1 MSVEKDDVSGDAPA
15 ARSAE
20 NGREVKFGRML
31 ESLIEHGGYSRNRKR
46 ISSRLG
52 ISGAALTQYIRQQNW
67 PSFTRLVAIADF
79 FDVSLDYLVY
89 GQATGSS
96 RTDYGPLY
104 RYFDHAL
111 ADVQARGSRHDAVVA
126 RIGRMLADRID
137 DVAAELAA
145 TPAAAREG
153 LMQDDELLRLE
164 RYCHQCDLV
173 SLNLEFDVIQAA
185 GGLAPG
191 RFLSVVAANLD
202 NGTRYRF
209 ILPQDRSLDDTVDA
223 FRQFL
228 ADQIGGDRVRE
239 NCTFRLTSIPVLTGM
254 LLYRLDTIKLEAEE
268 PALHAQIRDYLSDDV
283 WLGFVIRTNND
294 SNSDMLMDPEY
305 VSRARG
311 AFERI
316 WSSGLAV
323 LQARARA
330 VSAKILPGEG
340 DAANVSPCGDSGREG
355 GTSGRDSPT
364 SGRRSHLACQGRY
377 RDRSP
382 ASNRLGRSSRRDQ
395 GQPCPGGP
403 AGYLAAAYERQAQP
417 VQDKTAPLSRRDI

>member
-20 NGREVKFGRML
+20 NSREVKFGRML

-67 PSFTRLVAIADF
+67 PSFTRLLAIADF

-89 GQATGSS
+89 GQPTGSS

-111 ADVQARGSRHDAVVA
+111 ADVQARGSRHDAVVT
-126 RIGRMLADRID
+126 RIGRMLADQID

-164 RYCHQCDLV
+164 SYCHQCDLV

-202 NGTRYRF
+202 KGARYRF
-209 ILPQDRSLDDTVDA
+209 ILPQDRSLDDTVDT

-228 ADQIGGDRVRE
+228 ANQIGGDRVRE
-239 NCTFRLTSIPVLTGM
+239 NCTFRLTSIPVLTGL
-254 LLYRLDTIKLEAEE
+254 LLYRLDIIKLEAEE
-268 PALHAQIRDYLSDDV
+268 PALHAQICDYLSDDV

-311 AFERI
+311 AFERM
-316 WSSGLAV
+316 WSAGLAV
-323 LQARARA
+323 LPAPARAIS
-330 VSAKILPGEG
+330 VKILPGEG

-355 GTSGRDSPT
+355 GTSGRNSPT

-403 AGYLAAAYERQAQP
+403 AGHLAAAYERQAQP